1 MPAQT
6 RSDIVV
12 TGAASLVVGP
22 KAPIQPSKWV
32 AAPAK
37 LARMDRL
44 CGLALV
50 AADGALC
57 DAALSPEDPLWN
69 GDRTAVVL
77 GTAYGCHATNE
88 DYYRGLL
95 AQGPAGASPR
105 LFAYTLPSSPVG
117 EISIHYGIRG
127 PAAAIAPGL
136 TAGIEVLAAAL
147 RELRAGRADRALAVA
162 ADVGTPTLQR
172 LAPIA
177 TLADAGAAVLLER
190 TADAAARGAT
200 PRARIL
206 ATASAF
212 AAGRRLAAALDAARS
227 ALAQA
232 EIEPGAVR
240 RLLCSALDHPA
251 ARELGIEAPATDE
264 VPEALGAAPL
274 VSLTRWLATARG
286 LTLVLASD
294 PEGSAAAA
302 LIDPTG

>member
-1 MPAQT
+1 MAAQT

-22 KAPIQPSKWV
+22 KAPIQPARWV
-32 AAPAK
+32 GTPAK

-50 AADGALC
+50 AADGALA
-57 DAALSPEDPLWN
+57 DAGLSPQDPSWN

-95 AQGPAGASPR
+95 AQGASGASPR

-127 PAAAIAPGL
+127 PAVAIAPGM
-136 TAGIEVLAAAL
+136 TAGIDVLSAAL
-147 RELRAGRADRALAVA
+147 REIRSGRADPVIAVA

-172 LAPIA
+172 LAAIP
-177 TLADAGAAVLLER
+177 TLADSSAALLLER
-190 TADAAARGAT
+190 TADSAVRGSS

-212 AAGRRLAAALDAARS
+212 SAGRRLTASLDAARS
-227 ALAQA
+227 ALSQA
-232 EIEPGAVR
+232 DVEPGAIR
-240 RLLCSALDHPA
+240 RLLCSPLDHPA

-274 VSLTRWLATARG
+274 VALTRWFPTARG
-286 LTLVLASD
+286 LLLLLTSD
-294 PEGSAAAA
+294 PEGSASAAI
-302 LIDPTG
+302 LDPGN